1 MKYTYINAAGEQ
13 VKAEIEDKK
22 IREYVKEYGLTNKE
36 AIYICLNDMGYLD
49 DETVHAIRGKMTQVT
64 LYGKKPRKTRE
75 RKPDLVKRDLIEKI
89 YNLIAAEAD
98 SAVVKNPERLIGFT
112 IDDDNYEIT
121 LSKKRRPKAQRSA
134 DLSFLFP
141 ERGFRC
147 KSLLRMRE
155 TPFDSILGSNPVQS
169 ALRGVLFLKKILKK
183 IYIPIIL
190 YHKIQILSRGFCSSR
205 KKGRIEKIAV
215 LWKKGVQGA
224 AETTAEHVFDGKAP

>member
-49 DETVHAIRGKMTQVT
+49 DETVHAIRGKMTQVV

-98 SAVVKNPERLIGFT
+98 SAIVKNPERLIGFT
-112 IDDDNYEIT
+112 INDDNYEIT
-121 LSKKRRPKAQRSA
+121 LSKKRRPKA
-134 DLSFLFP
+134 
-141 ERGFRC
+141 
-147 KSLLRMRE
+147 
-155 TPFDSILGSNPVQS
+155 
-169 ALRGVLFLKKILKK
+169 
-183 IYIPIIL
+183 
-190 YHKIQILSRGFCSSR
+190 
-205 KKGRIEKIAV
+205 
-215 LWKKGVQGA
+215 
-224 AETTAEHVFDGKAP
+224 